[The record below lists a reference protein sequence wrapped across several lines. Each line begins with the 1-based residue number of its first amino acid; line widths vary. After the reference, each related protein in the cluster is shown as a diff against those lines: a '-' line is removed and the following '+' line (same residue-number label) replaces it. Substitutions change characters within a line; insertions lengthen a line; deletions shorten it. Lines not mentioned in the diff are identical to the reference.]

1 MKKKY
6 IIIIPILIAVLTFV
20 GVYYYYNREDRETS
34 LNISEKR
41 WIEDNNSTRVN
52 IEIPSDV
59 PIFSL
64 NGSGIIAQF
73 LNDFEESTTLPLNK
87 ISYTQSSAP
96 SGTGLRVRI
105 LNNETALTN
114 KDLLIYED
122 NYAMFSKTYSPVSS
136 LEELSAFNN
145 ITVGSL
151 EGDVAELT
159 YYLKESG
166 ITTIQSYASYS
177 ELFTA
182 LNDGEIEIAIAPYI
196 LSLDQTIGHPDFQI
210 IYNLTEMNKRLVLT
224 LADEDTRVNSIISKY
239 YENWRSKYYVSE
251 YNKTLFKYYTDQNN
265 VNDKTR
271 ADLISKNY
279 VYGYVSNAPYE
290 AQMGDMAE
298 GIASEYLNRLARLTG
313 IEFEYKE
320 YKSVD
325 ELKNAIANGEVDVY
339 FDYDGSTNDQYTKTI
354 SPFNESYVVLGRADK
369 NEPVPTFESLKGV
382 NVNLLNTNVI
392 FQYFK
397 DNSRALLNE
406 GTTLDALK
414 SNDNLIVLDKEVY
427 NYYKNSKFSNYEV
440 FYEGTI
446 TNDYYFMVKND
457 NTVFSELFNYIMTT
471 NSYQNYRNEALTN
484 LNANVLDRSTF
495 EQLYLIILGIVL
507 LPIVILLAIY
517 IYLHKKRQIV
527 KVKREDR
534 RKYTDMMTGLK
545 NRSYLNLNIESW
557 DDSNVYPQGI
567 VIVDLNSVK
576 YVNDN
581 HGHEAGD
588 DLIIKAA
595 GILVNTQLENSEIIR
610 TDGNEF
616 LVYLVGYSESQI
628 ATYVKKLN
636 KEMKDLPYG
645 FGASVGYSM
654 IVDDIKTIDDAI
666 NEAVL
671 DMRTNKEEGK

>member
-136 LEELSAFNN
+136 LEELSAFSN

-251 YNKTLFKYYTDQNN
+251 YNKTLFKYYTDQNS

-313 IEFEYKE
+313 IEFEYRE

-339 FDYDGSTNDQYTKTI
+339 FDYDGSTNDQYTKTV
-354 SPFNESYVVLGRADK
+354 SPFDESYVVLGRADK

>member
-251 YNKTLFKYYTDQNN
+251 YNKTLFKYYTDQNS

-313 IEFEYKE
+313 IEFEYRE

-325 ELKNAIANGEVDVY
+325 ELKNAIANGEIDVY
-339 FDYDGSTNDQYTKTI
+339 FDYDGSTTDQYTKTV
-354 SPFNESYVVLGRADK
+354 SPFDESYVVLGRADK

-440 FYEGTI
+440 YYEGTI

-495 EQLYLIILGIVL
+495 EQLYFIILGIVL
-507 LPIVILLAIY
+507 LPIVILL
-517 IYLHKKRQIV
+517 
-527 KVKREDR
+527 
-534 RKYTDMMTGLK
+534 
-545 NRSYLNLNIESW
+545 
-557 DDSNVYPQGI
+557 GI
-567 VIVDLNSVK
+567 
-576 YVNDN
+576 
-581 HGHEAGD
+581 
-588 DLIIKAA
+588 
-595 GILVNTQLENSEIIR
+595 
-610 TDGNEF
+610 
-616 LVYLVGYSESQI
+616 
-628 ATYVKKLN
+628 
-636 KEMKDLPYG
+636 
-645 FGASVGYSM
+645 
-654 IVDDIKTIDDAI
+654 
-666 NEAVL
+666 
-671 DMRTNKEEGK
+671 

>member
-166 ITTIQSYASYS
+166 ITTIQSYTSYS

-251 YNKTLFKYYTDQNN
+251 YNKTLFKYYTDQNS

-313 IEFEYKE
+313 IEFEYRE

-339 FDYDGSTNDQYTKTI
+339 FDYDGSTNDQYTKTV
-354 SPFNESYVVLGRADK
+354 SPFDESYVVLGRADK
-369 NEPVPTFESLKGV
+369 NEPVSTFESLKGV

>member
-136 LEELSAFNN
+136 LEELSAFSN

-251 YNKTLFKYYTDQNN
+251 YNKTLFKYYTDQNS

-313 IEFEYKE
+313 IEFEYRE

>member
-20 GVYYYYNREDRETS
+20 WVYYYYNREDRETS

-251 YNKTLFKYYTDQNN
+251 YNKTLFKYYTDQNS

-313 IEFEYKE
+313 IEFEYRE

-325 ELKNAIANGEVDVY
+325 ELKNAIANGEIDVY
-339 FDYDGSTNDQYTKTI
+339 FDYDGSTNDQYTKTV
-354 SPFNESYVVLGRADK
+354 SPFDESYVVLGRADK

>member
-136 LEELSAFNN
+136 LKDFSSFSNV
-145 ITVGSL
+145 TVGSL

-251 YNKTLFKYYTDQNN
+251 YNKTLFKYYTDQNS

-313 IEFEYKE
+313 IEFEYRE

-339 FDYDGSTNDQYTKTI
+339 FDYDGSTNDQYTKTV
-354 SPFNESYVVLGRADK
+354 SPFDESYVVLGRADK
-369 NEPVPTFESLKGV
+369 NEPVSTFESLKGV

-545 NRSYLNLNIESW
+545 NRNYLNLNIESW

>member
-251 YNKTLFKYYTDQNN
+251 YNKTLFKYYTDQNS

-313 IEFEYKE
+313 IEFEYRE

-339 FDYDGSTNDQYTKTI
+339 FDYDGSTNDQYTKTV
-354 SPFNESYVVLGRADK
+354 SPFDESYVVLGRADK

-457 NTVFSELFNYIMTT
+457 NTVFSGLFNYIMTT

>member
-196 LSLDQTIGHPDFQI
+196 LSLDQTMGHPDFQI

-251 YNKTLFKYYTDQNN
+251 YNKTLFKYYTDQNS

-313 IEFEYKE
+313 IEFEYRE

-354 SPFNESYVVLGRADK
+354 SPFDESYVVLGRADK
-369 NEPVPTFESLKGV
+369 NEPVSTFESLKGV

>member
-6 IIIIPILIAVLTFV
+6 IILIPILIAVLTFV

-34 LNISEKR
+34 LNISEKK
-41 WIEDNNSTRVN
+41 WIQENNSTRVN

-64 NGSGIIAQF
+64 NGSGILAQF

-87 ISYTQSSAP
+87 ISYTQSTSP
-96 SGTGLRVRI
+96 SGNGLRIRI

-122 NYAMFSKTYSPVSS
+122 NYAMFSKTFSPISS
-136 LEELSAFNN
+136 LTELSKSTV
-145 ITVGSL
+145 TVGSL
-151 EGDVAELT
+151 EGDIAELT
-159 YYLKESG
+159 YYLKDAG
-166 ITTIQSYASYS
+166 ITTIQGFSSYQ

-182 LNDGEIEIAIAPYI
+182 LNEGKIEIAIAPYI
-196 LSLDQTIGHPDFQI
+196 LSLDQTIGHSDYQI

-239 YENWRSKYYVSE
+239 YETWRSKYYVSE

-290 AQMGDMAE
+290 VSMGDGVE
-298 GIASEYLNRLARLTG
+298 GVASEYLNRLSRLTG
-313 IEFEYKE
+313 IEFEYRE

-339 FDYDGSTNDQYTKTI
+339 FDYDGSSNDQYEKTI
-354 SPFNESYVVLGRADK
+354 SPFDESYVILGKADK
-369 NEPVPTFESLKGV
+369 NEAVPTFESLKGV
-382 NVNLLNTNVI
+382 NINLLNNNAL

-414 SNDNLIVLDKEVY
+414 SNDNLIVVDKEVY

-440 FYEGTI
+440 FYEGKI
-446 TNDYYFMVKND
+446 TNDYFFMVKKD
-457 NTVFSELFNYIMTT
+457 NSLFSQLFNYIMTT
-471 NSYQNYRNEALTN
+471 NSYENYRNEAFTN
-484 LNANVLDRSTF
+484 LRANVLDRSTF

-517 IYLHKKRQIV
+517 IYLHKKHQIV
-527 KVKREDR
+527 KVKKEDR

-545 NRSYLNLNIESW
+545 NRNYLNLNIETW

-636 KEMKDLPYG
+636 KEMKELPYG

>member
-136 LEELSAFNN
+136 LEELSAFSN

-166 ITTIQSYASYS
+166 ITTIQSYTSYS

-251 YNKTLFKYYTDQNN
+251 YNNT
-265 VNDKTR
+265 
-271 ADLISKNY
+271 
-279 VYGYVSNAPYE
+279 
-290 AQMGDMAE
+290 
-298 GIASEYLNRLARLTG
+298 SERL
-313 IEFEYKE
+313 EE
-320 YKSVD
+320 
-325 ELKNAIANGEVDVY
+325 
-339 FDYDGSTNDQYTKTI
+339 
-354 SPFNESYVVLGRADK
+354 
-369 NEPVPTFESLKGV
+369 TFE
-382 NVNLLNTNVI
+382 
-392 FQYFK
+392 
-397 DNSRALLNE
+397 D
-406 GTTLDALK
+406 
-414 SNDNLIVLDKEVY
+414 
-427 NYYKNSKFSNYEV
+427 
-440 FYEGTI
+440 
-446 TNDYYFMVKND
+446 
-457 NTVFSELFNYIMTT
+457 
-471 NSYQNYRNEALTN
+471 
-484 LNANVLDRSTF
+484 
-495 EQLYLIILGIVL
+495 
-507 LPIVILLAIY
+507 
-517 IYLHKKRQIV
+517 
-527 KVKREDR
+527 
-534 RKYTDMMTGLK
+534 
-545 NRSYLNLNIESW
+545 
-557 DDSNVYPQGI
+557 
-567 VIVDLNSVK
+567 
-576 YVNDN
+576 
-581 HGHEAGD
+581 
-588 DLIIKAA
+588 
-595 GILVNTQLENSEIIR
+595 
-610 TDGNEF
+610 
-616 LVYLVGYSESQI
+616 
-628 ATYVKKLN
+628 
-636 KEMKDLPYG
+636 EMP
-645 FGASVGYSM
+645 
-654 IVDDIKTIDDAI
+654 
-666 NEAVL
+666 
-671 DMRTNKEEGK
+671 EE

>member
-313 IEFEYKE
+313 IEFEYRE

-545 NRSYLNLNIESW
+545 NRNYLNLNIESW

-654 IVDDIKTIDDAI
+654 IVDDINTIDDAI

>member
-34 LNISEKR
+34 LTISEKR
-41 WIEDNNSTRVN
+41 WIEDNNSTRIN

-64 NGSGIIAQF
+64 NGSGIVAQF

-96 SGTGLRVRI
+96 TGTGLRVRI
-105 LNNETALTN
+105 LENETALTN

-136 LEELSAFNN
+136 LDEFQAFSDV
-145 ITVGSL
+145 TVGSL
-151 EGDVAELT
+151 EGDIAELT
-159 YYLKESG
+159 YYLKSSG

-182 LNDGEIEIAIAPYI
+182 LNDGKIEIAIAPYI
-196 LSLDQTIGHPDFQI
+196 LSLDQTIGHSDFQI

-290 AQMGDMAE
+290 ARLGDMAE

-339 FDYDGSTNDQYTKTI
+339 FDYDGSTNDQYTKTF
-354 SPFNESYVVLGRADK
+354 SPFDEVYVILGQTDK
-369 NEPVPTFESLKGV
+369 NEPVSTFESLKGI
-382 NVNLLNTNVI
+382 NINLLNTNVI

-397 DNSRALLNE
+397 DNSRALLNG
-406 GTTLDALK
+406 GTTLDSLK

-446 TNDYYFMVKND
+446 TNDYYFMVKNE
-457 NTVFSELFNYIMTT
+457 NIVFSELFNYIMTT

-545 NRSYLNLNIESW
+545 NRNYLNLNIESW

>member
-251 YNKTLFKYYTDQNN
+251 YNKTLFKYYTDQNS

-313 IEFEYKE
+313 IEFEYRE

-339 FDYDGSTNDQYTKTI
+339 FDYDGSTNDQYTKTV
-354 SPFNESYVVLGRADK
+354 SPFDESYVVLGRADK
-369 NEPVPTFESLKGV
+369 NEPVSTFESLKGV

-545 NRSYLNLNIESW
+545 NRNYLNLNIESW

>member
-6 IIIIPILIAVLTFV
+6 FIIIPIIIAVLTFI

-34 LNISEKR
+34 LNISEKK
-41 WIEDNNSTRVN
+41 WIEENNSTRVS

-64 NGSGIIAQF
+64 NGSGVVAQF
-73 LNDFEESTTLPLNK
+73 LNDFEEATTLPLNK
-87 ISYTQSSAP
+87 VSYTQDASP
-96 SGTGLRVRI
+96 TGTGLRVRI

-122 NYAMFSKTYSPVSS
+122 NYAMFSKTLKPVSALS
-136 LEELSAFNN
+136 ELSQSTV
-145 ITVGSL
+145 TVGSL
-151 EGDVAELT
+151 ESDVAELT
-159 YYLKESG
+159 YYLKDAG
-166 ITTIQSYASYS
+166 ITTIQSYKSYQ

-182 LNDGEIEIAIAPYI
+182 LNEGKIEIAVAPYI
-196 LSLDQTIGHPDFQI
+196 LSLDQTIGHSDYQI
-210 IYNLTEMNKRLVLT
+210 IYNLAEMNKRLVLT
-224 LADEDTRVNSIISKY
+224 LSDEDTRVNSIISKY
-239 YENWRSKYYVSE
+239 YENWRNRYYVTE
-251 YNKTLFKYYTDQNN
+251 YNKTLFKYYTEQNN
-265 VNDKTR
+265 VNDKTK
-271 ADLISKNY
+271 ADLISKTY

-290 AQMGDMAE
+290 VSMGE
-298 GIASEYLNRLARLTG
+298 GVEGVASEYLNRLSRLTG
-313 IEFEYKE
+313 IEFDYQEYKNI
-320 YKSVD
+320 D

-339 FDYDGSTNDQYTKTI
+339 FDYDGSSNDQYERTV
-354 SPFNESYVVLGRADK
+354 SPFNERYVILGKADK
-369 NEPVPTFESLKGV
+369 NEAVPTFESLKGV
-382 NVNLLNTNVI
+382 NINLLNTNVI

-406 GTTLDALK
+406 GTSLDALK

-427 NYYKNSKFSNYEV
+427 EYYKNSKFSNYEV
-440 FYEGTI
+440 FYEGNI
-446 TNDYYFMVKND
+446 TNDYFFMVKKD
-457 NTVFSELFNYIMTT
+457 NTLFTQLFNYIMTT
-471 NSYQNYRNEALTN
+471 NSYENYKNAAFTN
-484 LNANVLDRSTF
+484 LRTNVLDRSTF

-527 KVKREDR
+527 KVKKEDR

-545 NRSYLNLNIESW
+545 NRNYLNLNIETW
-557 DDSNVYPQGI
+557 DDSDVYPQGI

-581 HGHEAGD
+581 HCHEAGD

-616 LVYLVGYSESQI
+616 LVYLVGYSESQV

-636 KEMKDLPYG
+636 KEMKELPYG

>member
-73 LNDFEESTTLPLNK
+73 LNDFEESTTLPLYM

-313 IEFEYKE
+313 IEFEYRE

-545 NRSYLNLNIESW
+545 NRNYLNLNIESW

>member
-136 LEELSAFNN
+136 LEELSAFSN

-251 YNKTLFKYYTDQNN
+251 YNKTLFKYYTDQNS

-279 VYGYVSNAPYE
+279 VYGYVSNVPYE

-313 IEFEYKE
+313 IEFEYRE

-339 FDYDGSTNDQYTKTI
+339 FDYDGSTNDQYTKTV
-354 SPFNESYVVLGRADK
+354 SPFDESYVVLGRADK